1 MKNKSFNQETWEKAI
16 EKLHELGISTV
27 HEDGT
32 LLTGYE
38 LLCADVTGDGKV
50 NAKDH
55 SRLYAHINKTNLLEG
70 YALLCADVT
79 GDGKVNAK
87 DHSRLYAH
95 ISKTNPL
102 W

>member
-38 LLCADVTGDGKV
+38 LLEVMAEKWS
-50 NAKDH
+50 K
-55 SRLYAHINKTNLLEG
+55 LERIF
-70 YALLCADVT
+70 
-79 GDGKVNAK
+79 NEE
-87 DHSRLYAH
+87 
-95 ISKTNPL
+95 
-102 W
+102 

>member
-38 LLCADVTGDGKV
+38 LLEAMATKWSELGGIF
-50 NAKDH
+50 N
-55 SRLYAHINKTNLLEG
+55 EE
-70 YALLCADVT
+70 
-79 GDGKVNAK
+79 
-87 DHSRLYAH
+87 
-95 ISKTNPL
+95 
-102 W
+102 